1 THHPPLPSPPSRGG
15 GAVVNRLNNHTYSS
29 CHVRL
34 LLDVSSIEVFIANGK
49 ETISSRI
56 YLNGDYTIVSNEA
69 IRNLQMKEV
78 GV

>member
-1 THHPPLPSPPSRGG
+1 
-15 GAVVNRLNNHTYSS
+15 
-29 CHVRL
+29 

-56 YLNGDYTIVSNEA
+56 YLNGDYEIVSNEA